1 MAEQH
6 LTKSELAIMEVMW
19 EQEEALTAS
28 EIIKASGDK
37 EWKNSS
43 IHLMVNALLEK
54 GFLEVAGFK
63 KTTKN
68 YARTFKPTMTKE
80 KYFVRNITFFVHK
93 GSKAAK
99 AVQAEGYKY
108 RYLNDNSKPQ
118 PVKGT
123 TIKRTIR
130 IQNLAKITWKKV
142 KCDKYEIRYSQ
153 KKNMKNAKKVNCGK
167 NKTSLVI
174 KKLKKNRKYYVQ
186 IRTKSGKKYSA
197 WSKVKT
203 ISKR

>member
-68 YARTFKPTMTKE
+68 YARTFVPVEGKE
-80 KYFVRNITFFVHK
+80 QFLVGQIIDKKTTL
-93 GSKAAK
+93 AARK
-99 AVQAEGYKY
+99 RIYS
-108 RYLNDNSKPQ
+108 YLIEKESNLEM
-118 PVKGT
+118 
-123 TIKRTIR
+123 IEF
-130 IQNLAKITWKKV
+130 IQKLLEERKEEIKV
-142 KCDKYEIRYSQ
+142 KQ
-153 KKNMKNAKKVNCGK
+153 K
-167 NKTSLVI
+167 
-174 KKLKKNRKYYVQ
+174 
-186 IRTKSGKKYSA
+186 
-197 WSKVKT
+197 
-203 ISKR
+203 

>member
-68 YARTFKPTMTKE
+68 YARTFVPVEGKE
-80 KYFVRNITFFVHK
+80 QFLVGQVIDNKITF
-93 GSKAAK
+93 
-99 AVQAEGYKY
+99 
-108 RYLNDNSKPQ
+108 D
-118 PVKGT
+118 
-123 TIKRTIR
+123 
-130 IQNLAKITWKKV
+130 
-142 KCDKYEIRYSQ
+142 
-153 KKNMKNAKKVNCGK
+153 AKKRIYSYIIEKEN
-167 NKTSLVI
+167 NPEMI
-174 KKLKKNRKYYVQ
+174 KYVEKLLEERKKELGV
-186 IRTKSGKKYSA
+186 KSK
-197 WSKVKT
+197 
-203 ISKR
+203 

>member
-80 KYFVRNITFFVHK
+80 KYFV
-93 GSKAAK
+93 
-99 AVQAEGYKY
+99 
-108 RYLNDNSKPQ
+108 
-118 PVKGT
+118 
-123 TIKRTIR
+123 
-130 IQNLAKITWKKV
+130 
-142 KCDKYEIRYSQ
+142 SQ
-153 KKNMKNAKKVNCGK
+153 SYG
-167 NKTSLVI
+167 
-174 KKLKKNRKYYVQ
+174 
-186 IRTKSGKKYSA
+186 KYSSSREEKDLYA
-197 WSKVKT
+197 AVKRSGRNRDT
-203 ISKR
+203 